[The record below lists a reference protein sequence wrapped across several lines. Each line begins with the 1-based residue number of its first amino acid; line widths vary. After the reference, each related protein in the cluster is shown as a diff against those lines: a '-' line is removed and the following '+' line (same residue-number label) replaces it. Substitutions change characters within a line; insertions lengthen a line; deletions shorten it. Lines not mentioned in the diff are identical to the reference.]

1 MVNLERTIDAYFT
14 STRHSASIG
23 GANKAV
29 HDRRSALLARGK
41 VNQAVAIKRARRASG
56 ADGSRWKNQPT

>member
-1 MVNLERTIDAYFT
+1 MVNIERTIHAYLT
-14 STRHSASIG
+14 STRHCASIG
-23 GANKAV
+23 GTNKAV

-41 VNQAVAIKRARRASG
+41 INQAVAINRARRASG